1 MPKVVRPWLTTGL
14 AIVGVAA
21 GSAVP
26 LPTLPKSDVR
36 VENTAARVDAVSS
49 PIQYYPEV
57 LQRSLTNAHS
67 LLDEYLADPLPVVRA
82 IADTQNQSF
91 TEVVDAAVALDPVA
105 FTHAVVATVGRPTAS
120 AARVVGSGEPFATA
134 GSMMVR
140 LTVPAVSGVLAAG
153 TALSDVAQ
161 AGSDLDVVHGVSAL
175 INVPGRVADGVLNGQ
190 VDGQHEQ
197 YFGLLGSV
205 VEAPVSD
212 EISGPVDYLIRS
224 LHGIGDTISS
234 PGQHT
239 VPAAEGVA
247 GPDLTGAR
255 ADASGAGGGDPG
267 PGGEDHTTTSDHRT
281 GAEPTPTEHGDDAD
295 DAPTSES
302 AQPAKPSKPAKHT
315 KTPKP
320 SKASKPAKAATDD
333 PSAGESSKGGTTT
346 N

>member
-26 LPTLPKSDVR
+26 LPTIPKSDVR

-49 PIQYYPEV
+49 PIQYYPQV
-57 LQRSLTNAHS
+57 LQRSLSNADS
-67 LLDEYLADPLPVVRA
+67 LLDEYMADPLPVVRA

-105 FTHAVVATVGRPTAS
+105 FAHAVVATVGRPAAS

-153 TALSDVAQ
+153 TALADVAQ

-197 YFGLLGSV
+197 YFGLLGKV
-205 VEAPVSD
+205 VEAPVSE

-239 VPAAEGVA
+239 VPAAEA
-247 GPDLTGAR
+247 TSTPDLNGTR
-255 ADASGAGGGDPG
+255 ADDPG
-267 PGGEDHTTTSDHRT
+267 ADGEGHPGADGEDHPAQSDRRT
-281 GAEPTPTEHGDDAD
+281 GTEPTPVEHGESAG
-295 DAPTSES
+295 DAPTAE
-302 AQPAKPSKPAKHT
+302 PSKPAKPAKAT
-315 KTPKP
+315 KPPKAAKP
-320 SKASKPAKAATDD
+320 AKPAKAAGDD
-333 PSAGESSKGGTTT
+333 SSTGTSSTAGTAT